1 MDSGTLLVALT
12 AGMVAAFNPCGFAL
26 LPAYLGLF
34 LGDLAG
40 ARSGSSIAR
49 ALVVSAAVTGG
60 FIAVFGVAGILISGF
75 AVQVDA
81 WTPYL
86 TLLLGPALA
95 ALGVWL
101 LAGRELTFRLPR
113 WSRTPDDG
121 VVGMFLY
128 GVVYATVSLSCTI
141 PVFLVA
147 VVGAFRSETFLA
159 GVLVLVA
166 YAVGMGLVLASL
178 TVALALAKDGV
189 VRRARS
195 VLPWLNRLS
204 GALLVVAGAYIT
216 WYGYVEVRV
225 LGGDL
230 VTRGPVDTVAT
241 WSGEVSTFIE
251 AQRGL
256 LAVLAGAVVVAAA
269 VVIWGRRRSRSRA
282 RELIREER

>member
-1 MDSGTLLVALT
+1 MDSGLLLVALT

-40 ARSGSSIAR
+40 TRSGSSIAR

-60 FIAVFGVAGILISGF
+60 FVAVFGVAGILISGF
-75 AVQVDA
+75 AVQVSA

-86 TLLLGPALA
+86 TLLLGPALF

-113 WSRTPDDG
+113 WSRAPDDG
-121 VVGMFLY
+121 IAGMFLY

-147 VVGAFRSETFLA
+147 VVGAFRSTTFLG
-159 GVLVLVA
+159 GVAVLVA

-178 TVALALAKDGV
+178 TLALALARDGV

-195 VLPWLNRLS
+195 VLPWLNRVS
-204 GALLVVAGAYIT
+204 GALLVAAGAYVT

-230 VTRGPVDTVAT
+230 VARGPVDTVASV
-241 WSGEVSTFIE
+241 SGEVSTFIE

-256 LAVLAGAVVVAAA
+256 LAALAGVVVVVA
-269 VVIWGRRRSRSRA
+269 VVWGRRRSRTRA
-282 RELIREER
+282 HELVTEER